1 MISTYLGEGN
11 PPDQPGRMVEWLYT
25 RAPVYGYR
33 FAGEWLDIG
42 NRDQLLEADN
52 RLRER
57 AGLEPTR
64 PTYALDALTLSVE
77 PCPRR

>member
-1 MISTYLGEGN
+1 
-11 PPDQPGRMVEWLYT
+11 MVEWLYM

-42 NRDQLLEADN
+42 NRDQLLAADN

-57 AGLEPTR
+57 TGLEPR
-64 PTYALDALTLSVE
+64 AECLLD
-77 PCPRR
+77 